1 MNEQKIKE
9 EIDVLINSIKE
20 YQKQSNEFDRTNSLL
35 KQYINSQ
42 IKISN
47 TMLDIMKK
55 IDDLTDE
62 LTNKIT
68 QFDSMCDKINIFLGK
83 FDLQKEDNGDFD
95 KENNIETTQKN
106 EIVEELLTDNKIN
119 NGTTID

>member
-68 QFDSMCDKINIFLGK
+68 QFDSMCDKINIFLDK
-83 FDLQKEDNGDFD
+83 FDLQKEDNDDFD
-95 KENNIETTQKN
+95 KENNIETTQEN

>member
-68 QFDSMCDKINIFLGK
+68 QFDSMCDKINIFLDK

-95 KENNIETTQKN
+95 KENNIETTQEN